1 MKKKKENQINKI
13 NKKIIKKGA
22 KCPKWLKPHTA
33 SENKKE
39 GTICGKNYADK
50 KRKEREKRKGK
61 RRRNNDIF
69 ISRYQG
75 NYSYPF
81 C

>member
-1 MKKKKENQINKI
+1 MKQKERNDLEKK
-13 NKKIIKKGA
+13 
-22 KCPKWLKPHTA
+22 
-33 SENKKE
+33 
-39 GTICGKNYADK
+39 YAGK
-50 KRKEREKRKGK
+50 KRKEREKRKRK

-81 C
+81 Y